1 MSLKRGQTLIGLPS
15 QPVDAQIARP
25 LPHHHGLDERAVKP
39 EELLEILWA
48 AIRRYLLEKLIHKE
62 INGNTA

>member
-1 MSLKRGQTLIGLPS
+1 VSLKRGQTLIGLPS

-39 EELLEILWA
+39 EEL
-48 AIRRYLLEKLIHKE
+48 
-62 INGNTA
+62 GNPVASDPALSFGEAHP

>member
-1 MSLKRGQTLIGLPS
+1 VSLKRGQTLIGLPS

-39 EELLEILWA
+39 EELGNLWA
-48 AIRRYLLEKLIHKE
+48 AIRRYLLEKPIHKE
-62 INGNTA
+62 SNGNTA